1 MENLIYDR
9 SNSDLLN
16 KTSKGHYNV
25 SDLNRVEEWCEYLT
39 NLLTS
44 YSYKVDIQVKKNWQ
58 RSDFPTSSEM
68 ERIRQNINRLKE
80 AYFSFTQ
87 IPENLEYMTI
97 EKANDIEKILFEI
110 DTLLNNMENNFT
122 YCGVASCGQ
131 DRLWQQRFRKSKTWI
146 SQPYKLSQ
154 YATEDMLKMIATV
167 NDVSVISTTSI
178 LNLVQ
183 IDKRDDVYTSVQA
196 INGSMK
202 IIDGLVGELYE
213 YN

>member
-25 SDLNRVEEWCEYLT
+25 SDLNRVEEWCEYLA

-44 YSYKVDIQVKKNWQ
+44 YSYKVDVQVKKNWQ

-68 ERIRQNINRLKE
+68 ERIRQNINRLKKV
-80 AYFSFTQ
+80 YFSFTQ

-110 DTLLNNMENNFT
+110 DTLLNNMISQFN
-122 YCGVASCGQ
+122 YCGEINSGEV
-131 DRLWQQRFRKSKTWI
+131 K
-146 SQPYKLSQ
+146 
-154 YATEDMLKMIATV
+154 
-167 NDVSVISTTSI
+167 ND
-178 LNLVQ
+178 
-183 IDKRDDVYTSVQA
+183 
-196 INGSMK
+196 
-202 IIDGLVGELYE
+202 
-213 YN
+213 

>member
-110 DTLLNNMENNFT
+110 DTLLNNMISQFN
-122 YCGVASCGQ
+122 YCGEIYS
-131 DRLWQQRFRKSKTWI
+131 
-146 SQPYKLSQ
+146 
-154 YATEDMLKMIATV
+154 
-167 NDVSVISTTSI
+167 
-178 LNLVQ
+178 
-183 IDKRDDVYTSVQA
+183 
-196 INGSMK
+196 
-202 IIDGLVGELYE
+202 GEV
-213 YN
+213 

>member
-25 SDLNRVEEWCEYLT
+25 SDLNRVEEWCEYLA

-58 RSDFPTSSEM
+58 RPDFPTSSEM

-110 DTLLNNMENNFT
+110 DTLLNNMISQFN
-122 YCGVASCGQ
+122 YCGEINSGEV
-131 DRLWQQRFRKSKTWI
+131 K
-146 SQPYKLSQ
+146 
-154 YATEDMLKMIATV
+154 
-167 NDVSVISTTSI
+167 ND
-178 LNLVQ
+178 
-183 IDKRDDVYTSVQA
+183 
-196 INGSMK
+196 
-202 IIDGLVGELYE
+202 
-213 YN
+213 

>member
-25 SDLNRVEEWCEYLT
+25 SDLNRVEEWCEYLA

-58 RSDFPTSSEM
+58 RPDFPTGSEM

-110 DTLLNNMENNFT
+110 DTLLNNVISQFN
-122 YCGVASCGQ
+122 YCG
-131 DRLWQQRFRKSKTWI
+131 
-146 SQPYKLSQ
+146 
-154 YATEDMLKMIATV
+154 E
-167 NDVSVISTTSI
+167 
-178 LNLVQ
+178 
-183 IDKRDDVYTSVQA
+183 
-196 INGSMK
+196 INS
-202 IIDGLVGELYE
+202 GEV
-213 YN
+213 